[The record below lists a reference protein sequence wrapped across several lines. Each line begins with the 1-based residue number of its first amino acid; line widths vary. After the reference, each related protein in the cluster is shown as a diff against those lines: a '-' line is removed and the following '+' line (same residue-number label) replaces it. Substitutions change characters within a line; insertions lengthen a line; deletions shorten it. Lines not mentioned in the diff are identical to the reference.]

1 MNFKNYF
8 YLAVFISLVIFVV
21 MPLVAKAG
29 DCYQDPIYER
39 DLHGKY
45 NISAYVRDNP
55 CMEGTNIIETVTQG
69 TVVQIIAET
78 DGWYKVQTPKGNIG
92 WTGSRLMTITD
103 EPLTSSTGSS
113 NSSSGSGS
121 NSSSIINVDPYND
134 TSFLGRVRGKLLLQ
148 VEDKGRIWYVDPAN
162 DKRYE
167 VLRETALELFRNH
180 ALGITNV
187 DINKIPTVDETNN
200 YNNLTLRSRVRG
212 KILLQVEDAGKTW
225 YVIPGELRRVRITAE
240 TLMDIFRKYSLGITN
255 ADLVNIPLGS
265 GNDVTVAF
273 NASWDANYGIDQFDK
288 ITKTFILK

>member
-1 MNFKNYF
+1 MKSQLFF
-8 YLAVFISLVIFVV
+8 RLIFIVSFFLFCV
-21 MPLVAKAG
+21 PLLTKAG

-39 DLHGKY
+39 NLHGKY

-55 CMEGTNIIETVTQG
+55 CMDGTNIIETVTQG
-69 TVVQIIAET
+69 TVVEIIAET
-78 DGWYKVQTPKGNIG
+78 DGWYKVKTPKGNIG

-103 EPLTSSTGSS
+103 EPLTSSAGSS
-113 NSSSGSGS
+113 GSSSSSSSSGSTL
-121 NSSSIINVDPYND
+121 NVDPYKD

-167 VLRETALELFRNH
+167 VLRETAMQLFRNH
-180 ALGITNV
+180 ALGITNAN
-187 DINKIPTVDETNN
+187 IEKIPTVDQTNN
-200 YNNLTLRSRVRG
+200 YNNLSLRSSVRG

-240 TLMDIFRKYSLGITN
+240 TLMDIFRTYSLGITN
-255 ADLVNIPLGS
+255 ADLINIPLGS

-273 NASWDANYGIDQFDK
+273 NASCDYNYALIS
-288 ITKTFILK
+288 LKRSTRRLF